1 MQPEYWIAGETPAI
15 RRETRNLKSEP
26 EPETRNLKPV
36 PELQSTV
43 HTMNWQTLPTIST
56 TRLTLRWIA
65 DEDVDAIFAIFTNPE
80 VMRYWSTPPL
90 ANRAAAV
97 ALVEEIHD
105 NVERQLM
112 LKWGVARRSDNLV
125 IGTTTLYN
133 IDFNS
138 RRAEIGYALGRE
150 HWGQGYMH
158 EALQGL
164 LAYCFEKLNFRR
176 LEADVDPRNTASIQT
191 LERLGFQRE
200 GNLRERWEVDGE
212 IQDALFYGLLRRE
225 WKK

>member
-1 MQPEYWIAGETPAI
+1 
-15 RRETRNLKSEP
+15 
-26 EPETRNLKPV
+26 
-36 PELQSTV
+36 
-43 HTMNWQTLPTIST
+43 MNWQTLPTIST